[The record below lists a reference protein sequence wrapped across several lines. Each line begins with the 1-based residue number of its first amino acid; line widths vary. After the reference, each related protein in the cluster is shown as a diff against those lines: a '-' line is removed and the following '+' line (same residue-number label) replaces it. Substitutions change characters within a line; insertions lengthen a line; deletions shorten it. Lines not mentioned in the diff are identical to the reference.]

1 MSTAFAPAIRT
12 DPEPR
17 RSVDAGLELV
27 SRARTISSRVT
38 VRVLIANP
46 QPIVRHGL
54 RALIASEPD
63 LQVVGEA
70 DDGGEAV
77 RIARQLRPDV
87 VLIDLSI
94 PTVDGISATRMI
106 RAERRDTQVVVTSG
120 VDADAAAI
128 EAIRAGAAAYLLKD
142 SRIDELLGAIRGAGA
157 GQVALPAQMVT
168 RMARL
173 VGGHDVLSHREAEVL
188 HLVARGL
195 ANKQVARE
203 LGITESTVKTH
214 VSCILAKLGL
224 ASRTQLALYAARTG
238 LIALEHLGSEAAI
251 GTPDVLR
258 RV

>member
-1 MSTAFAPAIRT
+1 MSTTFAPAIRT
-12 DPEPR
+12 DSEPR

-27 SRARTISSRVT
+27 SRARTISSQVT
-38 VRVLIANP
+38 VRVLIANQ

-54 RALIASEPD
+54 RAVIASEPD

-77 RIARQLRPDV
+77 RIARQLRPNV

-168 RMARL
+168 RWP
-173 VGGHDVLSHREAEVL
+173 VWCGD
-188 HLVARGL
+188 
-195 ANKQVARE
+195 
-203 LGITESTVKTH
+203 ITS
-214 VSCILAKLGL
+214 
-224 ASRTQLALYAARTG
+224 SRIVR
-238 LIALEHLGSEAAI
+238 
-251 GTPDVLR
+251 PR
-258 RV
+258 F